1 MSAKK
6 QLEKEIREA
15 YIFLRENNHT
25 IPSET
30 LEFMKDASL
39 EKLNQINTKNNQSHS

>member
-1 MSAKK
+1 MSAVK
-6 QLEKEIREA
+6 QMKKEIIEA

-30 LEFMKDASL
+30 LEFMKDAAI
-39 EKLNQINTKNNQSHS
+39 EKLDEIDKLSNI

>member
-1 MSAKK
+1 MVTEST
-6 QLEKEIREA
+6 IREA
-15 YIFLRENNHT
+15 YLFLRKNNHT

-39 EKLNQINTKNNQSHS
+39 KALKKINNKSK